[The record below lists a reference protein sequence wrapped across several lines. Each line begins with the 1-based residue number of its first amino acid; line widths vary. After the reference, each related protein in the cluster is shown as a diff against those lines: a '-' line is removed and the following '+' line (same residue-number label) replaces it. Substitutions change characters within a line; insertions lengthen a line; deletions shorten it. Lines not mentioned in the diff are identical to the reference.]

1 MKRRHHRPDDNLW
14 CYYLAECLHSL
25 LATENVFNLMF
36 RTEAIVVHERLMANL
51 WEMKSLFRLFAE
63 RLFIHTQD
71 SHSVKRAKFMWSSL
85 FSAAATIQ
93 SWKALGSLYCESHVA
108 LHSEVCYWSQTR
120 NERTSFPST
129 FEFMKFPKPDISA
142 NGDMVWK
149 SHDAPRGS
157 CCGSQVL
164 FYRMRRL
171 PTSFRKP
178 EANWVSFWTC
188 RQHDSIWD
196 NWKSNFHLKS
206 SFSVCFSDVPI
217 FREVFSSFGS
227 QLAFVQQ
234 KSSIIL
240 LRSSVPKKISSSEA
254 NKAHQTPNHV
264 SWR

>member
-93 SWKALGSLYCESHVA
+93 SWKALAGSLYCESHVA
-108 LHSEVCYWSQTR
+108 FHSEVCYWSQTR
-120 NERTSFPST
+120 NEWTSFPST

-142 NGDMVWK
+142 NGDTVWK
-149 SHDAPRGS
+149 SHDEPRGS
-157 CCGSQVL
+157 GCGSQVL
-164 FYRMRRL
+164 FYEE
-171 PTSFRKP
+171 PY
-178 EANWVSFWTC
+178 EAV
-188 RQHDSIWD
+188 
-196 NWKSNFHLKS
+196 
-206 SFSVCFSDVPI
+206 
-217 FREVFSSFGS
+217 
-227 QLAFVQQ
+227 
-234 KSSIIL
+234 
-240 LRSSVPKKISSSEA
+240 A
-254 NKAHQTPNHV
+254 NKLSETWSKLSFILNV
-264 SWR
+264 STTWFDLRQLEK